1 MFWLICSLTFQFLS
15 CCCCCCYC
23 CYCCCCCL
31 CQSSSIVIVFGL
43 GNFIY
48 IREPQNFS
56 MDFQMP
62 ATMTRD
68 IKVCLYLRYLM
79 PSRKAASLEIYLHC
93 TNVTS
98 LIFNLTGFHGQ
109 KWISAT
115 IPIQS
120 FISTKVNAS
129 KASEY
134 TLTIL
139 ALKWTAYKR
148 RLIIA

>member
-1 MFWLICSLTFQFLS
+1 MYVCMYVRMYVCVCACVRACVYMISTANPHLLLFFC
-15 CCCCCCYC
+15 
-23 CYCCCCCL
+23 
-31 CQSSSIVIVFGL
+31 L

-62 ATMTRD
+62 ATMTRH

-79 PSRKAASLEIYLHC
+79 PSRKAASLKIYLHC

-109 KWISAT
+109 KWMSASVPFQSCISA
-115 IPIQS
+115 
-120 FISTKVNAS
+120 KVNAS
-129 KASEY
+129 KPSEY

-139 ALKWTAYKR
+139 TLNWTDQ
-148 RLIIA
+148 L